1 MAYCNQCGSELTE
14 GAEFCAACGAAV
26 PSAQGSSPAP
36 PPGPDVTA
44 AGGAA
49 SPQVIRLSVPEER
62 NMALL
67 CHLISFVGFFVPFGN
82 IVGPLVVWLVK
93 REQSPFVD
101 HHGKEALNF
110 QISLT
115 IYALASLLLMLILVG
130 FLLLP
135 AVVVF
140 GIVMVIIA
148 AVRANEGVEY
158 RYPLTIRLV
167 T

>member
-1 MAYCNQCGSELTE
+1 
-14 GAEFCAACGAAV
+14 
-26 PSAQGSSPAP
+26 
-36 PPGPDVTA
+36 
-44 AGGAA
+44 
-49 SPQVIRLSVPEER
+49 
-62 NMALL
+62 MALL
-67 CHLISFVGFFVPFGN
+67 CYLISFVGFFVPFGN

-101 HHGKEALNF
+101 HHGKEAINF

-167 T
+167 S